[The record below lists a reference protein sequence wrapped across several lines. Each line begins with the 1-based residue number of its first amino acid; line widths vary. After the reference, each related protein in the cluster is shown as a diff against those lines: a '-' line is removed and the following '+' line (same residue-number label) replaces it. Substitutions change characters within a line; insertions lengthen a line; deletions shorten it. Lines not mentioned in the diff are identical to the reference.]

1 MPLSPIELLL
11 PKGFAGAA
19 IVLGSSC
26 PSVLVPLSS
35 STTSDDEPVDL
46 VVLAPSRDERR
57 DRDWIDRAARAA
69 ATRLTPDGIAYV
81 VPARATNLT
90 RALQAQGLAPGE
102 TLLHLPDVSR
112 SRHVAPVGSEAERY
126 ALSGRLGMK
135 RTKRLA
141 AVLALRASWSAAL
154 GPTGAILR
162 RDSETPL
169 AGWLFALGERPAAP
183 GGVLL
188 TTRRSPAE
196 GSVVHRFADGEREP
210 DAVAKVSSRTS
221 GELQA
226 LREIA
231 PAAAGAGARVPSVI
245 WSGVLGRTP
254 VLVQTALSGEAAAR
268 LIARRQLE
276 PAALQERVATWLECW
291 AGSEA
296 LRRPLGRDDLDRFVL
311 SPALRLVRGDQR
323 YHAYLEELCTRACRV
338 SCPFVP
344 THGDLTAANV
354 VVNGPDDLG
363 VLDWE
368 EASNEGLPLTD
379 FFYAAA
385 DAVAAAGSYTD
396 RPGSVVSCF
405 AADGNHAQRVRALA
419 RRLADSLEL
428 DPVVREVCFHAC
440 WLHHASNEASRGTDP
455 GAAPFGSI
463 LATVAD
469 DPERFRP

>member
-1 MPLSPIELLL
+1 M
-11 PKGFAGAA
+11 
-19 IVLGSSC
+19 VLGSSC

-81 VPARATNLT
+81 VPARATSLT
-90 RALQAQGLAPGE
+90 RALQAHGLVPAG
-102 TLLHLPDVSR
+102 TLLHLPDVSH

-169 AGWLFALGERPAAP
+169 AGWLFALGEQPAAP
-183 GGVLL
+183 GSVLL

-196 GSVVHRFADGEREP
+196 GSVVHRLADGEREP

-221 GELQA
+221 DELRA
-226 LREIA
+226 LSEIA

-268 LIARRQLE
+268 LIARRQLG
-276 PAALQERVATWLECW
+276 PAAFQERVATWLECW

-311 SPALRLVRGDQR
+311 SPALRLVRGDGR
-323 YHAYLEELCTRACRV
+323 YLAYLEELCARASGA

-385 DAVAAAGSYTD
+385 DAVAAAGRYTD

-405 AADGNHAQRVRALA
+405 AAEGNRAQGVRALT

-469 DPERFRP
+469 EPERFRP